1 MRDWKL
7 MKREASLSQN
17 HLSWPFIPSK
27 INLPLMCPYYCT
39 DFNLLQPIKASP
51 PGDTIHSHCVVFHL
65 NSKQWLIKVAFFLLF
80 KDFEGTNELYWR
92 TLKEFCTQ
100 EQMDPTQTNWKSSW
114 SLEKSFLFVCLFSN
128 ALVHFLGG
136 RIASC
141 IKAWHFISFM
151 NMNAKYTCG
160 SQKKLLFFFF
170 FFFCAES

>member
-65 NSKQWLIKVAFFLLF
+65 HSKQWLIKVAFLCSS
-80 KDFEGTNELYWR
+80 R
-92 TLKEFCTQ
+92 TLKGPMNSAGEL
-100 EQMDPTQTNWKSSW
+100 WKSFAH
-114 SLEKSFLFVCLFSN
+114 KSKWTQPKQTRRFQRVSDFFDFLN
-128 ALVHFLGG
+128 ALVHLYFGFVLHL
-136 RIASC
+136 AL
-141 IKAWHFISFM
+141 KHD
-151 NMNAKYTCG
+151 
-160 SQKKLLFFFF
+160 
-170 FFFCAES
+170 

>member
-17 HLSWPFIPSK
+17 HLSWPFIPGK

-65 NSKQWLIKVAFFLLF
+65 DSKQWLIKVAFFLLF

-100 EQMDPTQTNWKSSW
+100 EQMDPTQTNWKSSR
-114 SLEKSFLFVCLFSN
+114 SHHCKEVFCLFSN
-128 ALVHFLGG
+128 ALMHLFFWVC
-136 RIASC
+136 IASC

-151 NMNAKYTCG
+151 NMNEKYTCE
-160 SQKKLLFFFF
+160 SKKKLLFFL
-170 FFFCAES
+170 

>member
-17 HLSWPFIPSK
+17 HLSWPFIPGK

-65 NSKQWLIKVAFFLLF
+65 DSKQWLIKVAFFLLF

-100 EQMDPTQTNWKSSW
+100 EQMDPTQTNWKSSRSHHW
-114 SLEKSFLFVCLFSN
+114 KKVFCLFSN
-128 ALVHFLGG
+128 ALMH
-136 RIASC
+136 
-141 IKAWHFISFM
+141 
-151 NMNAKYTCG
+151 
-160 SQKKLLFFFF
+160 LLFGSVLRLALKHDILYPLWIWMKNIHVNPKKNCFFL
-170 FFFCAES
+170 